1 MAFTTGEK
9 MISDEIEPMPLCQVD
24 QWHLDKYA
32 KDLAISEM
40 SSGIDLELWG
50 EKTNVTTT
58 PIRLLKFVSKEEFM
72 KEEFQSPDIL
82 TYKLEEEDKINAENT

>member
-9 MISDEIEPMPLCQVD
+9 MTNDE
-24 QWHLDKYA
+24 
-32 KDLAISEM
+32 
-40 SSGIDLELWG
+40 
-50 EKTNVTTT
+50 NVVKFIYKGADGTIT
-58 PIRLLKFVSKEEFM
+58 PVRLLKFVSKEEFM